1 MLQYQQYPIEHVR
14 PSASGCSTYQRLRRY
29 VDLQRA
35 GFYAQQA
42 DNLNAFNGFCVF
54 FVTFKYLSF
63 IAVASASRVL
73 VSARPSTTGMFD

>member
-1 MLQYQQYPIEHVR
+1 MCAR
-14 PSASGCSTYQRLRRY
+14 PPASGCSTRPAMDGLRRY

-54 FVTFKYLSF
+54 FVTFKYLKPA
-63 IAVASASRVL
+63 ITVASASRVL
-73 VSARPSTTGMFD
+73 VSARPSATGMFD

>member
-1 MLQYQQYPIEHVR
+1 MCAR
-14 PSASGCSTYQRLRRY
+14 PPACERPLDPPAMDGLRRY

-54 FVTFKYLSF
+54 FVTFKYLKPA
-63 IAVASASRVL
+63 ITVASASRVL
-73 VSARPSTTGMFD
+73 VSARLSATGMFD